1 MSILHSCYGGRLHAD
16 VTPSSLAEKV
26 EREIAPL
33 IVILTTTKKRYELN
47 ALLRKA
53 VISDS

>member
-26 EREIAPL
+26 QREIAPL
-33 IVILTTTKKRYELN
+33 IVILTKKKKIRIERVAQKSSYF
-47 ALLRKA
+47 
-53 VISDS
+53 

>member
-26 EREIAPL
+26 QREIAPL
-33 IVILTTTKKRYELN
+33 IVILTKKKRYELN